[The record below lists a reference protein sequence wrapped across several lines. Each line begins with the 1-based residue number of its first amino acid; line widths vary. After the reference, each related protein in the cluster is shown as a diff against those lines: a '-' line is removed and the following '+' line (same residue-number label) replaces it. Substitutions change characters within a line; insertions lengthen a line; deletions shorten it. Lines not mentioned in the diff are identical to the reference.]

1 MFSRQFTIR
10 KQERQAQYD
19 FLLYFIFY
27 VISIVLIQSQRYI
40 FFLKLS
46 IFFNFFLQS
55 ERCKD
60 IKRFIYL
67 LFLYEIFVVLF
78 FLYFCGMKRSVVI
91 ILILLISGFVVAQP
105 PKPNHRSK
113 NNAFVKNNE
122 IKVNDGPIGTGS
134 AFLLTLGTLTL
145 ALKLYK
151 KQKH

>member
-1 MFSRQFTIR
+1 
-10 KQERQAQYD
+10 
-19 FLLYFIFY
+19 
-27 VISIVLIQSQRYI
+27 
-40 FFLKLS
+40 
-46 IFFNFFLQS
+46 
-55 ERCKD
+55 
-60 IKRFIYL
+60 
-67 LFLYEIFVVLF
+67 
-78 FLYFCGMKRSVVI
+78 MKRSVVI

-145 ALKLYK
+145 AFKLYK